1 MAEAFAVLSIAANI
15 AQFTDYARQLISG
28 GKEIYNS
35 LEGARDE
42 HKALKIIIDDVKSLA
57 HDNGARANSSRQY
70 SNADEIA
77 FRKLAAECEPL
88 ADKLLAILKDL
99 EIPNDGRF
107 RGLQTVRQT
116 IRGTAKRRVI
126 QELLRRLTDIDMR
139 LRYRASRLL
148 EEYVHPAILRKAYA
162 DERQ

>member
-1 MAEAFAVLSIAANI
+1 MAEAFAALGIAANI

-35 LEGARDE
+35 LDGARDE
-42 HKALKIIIDDVKSLA
+42 HKALKVIIDDIKSLA
-57 HDNGARANSSRQY
+57 HDCQPVTAKSSPQ
-70 SNADEIA
+70 SSSADEIA

-99 EIPNDGRF
+99 EVPNNARF

-116 IRGTAKRRVI
+116 IRGAAKRRDI
-126 QELLRRLTDIDMR
+126 QELLRRITDIDMR
-139 LRYRASRLL
+139 LRYRVTRVL
-148 EEYVHPAILRKAYA
+148 EE
-162 DERQ
+162 